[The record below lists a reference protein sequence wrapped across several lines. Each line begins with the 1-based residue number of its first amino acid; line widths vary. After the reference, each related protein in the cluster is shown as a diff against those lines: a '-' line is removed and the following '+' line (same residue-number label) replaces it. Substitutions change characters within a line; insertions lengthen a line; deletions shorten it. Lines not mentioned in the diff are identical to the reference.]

1 MYSNAQLS
9 WLFFEGLVPV
19 FGAGIIFLL
28 YGWCRYMVGATAY
41 SWNEAIDP
49 QGWLY
54 CGLIIAIQ
62 AALRSLQA
70 ETPKFFLGVF
80 CIVCATLCGLLLIAV
95 MAERGGN
102 LAWRTPTRLKVGSFV
117 LIVIIIANGYAA
129 QAVPK

>member
-1 MYSNAQLS
+1 MYSDEQLS

-28 YGWCRYMVGATAY
+28 YGGCRYMVGATAF
-41 SWNEAIDP
+41 SWKAAIDP

-62 AALRSLQA
+62 AALRSLEA
-70 ETPKFFLGVF
+70 KTPKFFLGVF
-80 CIVCATLCGLLLIAV
+80 CIFCATLCGLLLIAA

-102 LAWRTPTRLKVGSFV
+102 LAWRAPTRLKVGSFF
-117 LIVIIIANGYAA
+117 LIVIIITAGYAV
-129 QAVPK
+129 QAIPK